1 MTQDALYI
9 SRTNADALI
18 PTEVSSEIIQ
28 NMPTSSAAL
37 RMFKQL
43 PNMIKA
49 TNIADCGFF
58 TERIFLKR

>member
-43 PNMIKA
+43 PNMSAKQQ
-49 TNIADCGFF
+49 TLPIAASLPNAYF
-58 TERIFLKR
+58 